1 MSKYKY
7 AFFILSVLVTSS
19 GVFGQTP
26 ALKSAIEAK
35 ITLAKSILFSDVK
48 RSAKIIDSVL
58 VPVKKYNL
66 QLEEAS
72 LYNLK
77 GIIFNFSGNQ
87 DSSVVNFEKSERIA
101 LKIGDKLSIA
111 KAKQN
116 KGLPLVKMGNYALAL
131 GSILEAVKY
140 YELIDY
146 KSGVARAYG
155 DIANILIR
163 QENNKEAIGYLTK
176 AIKIADEINEL
187 GIKAN
192 FYNSLGVAYQAL
204 KETRNAYET
213 YLKALELAEKLKNIK
228 SQISINQNL
237 GQISWAL
244 NQNDGKNFDYYQ
256 KAEKLAISYGDR
268 LTLAYIYQNMGRNY
282 LHQKKYTEALKYTQ
296 LARDLAIETKDLYGL
311 VAIYA
316 SLGELYK
323 ILNKYDESYTA
334 LIAKDSV
341 SKIVFNKESSQ
352 QINLLKEK
360 YETEKKEQQITLLDK
375 QNLIQRLELNKGKLE
390 LENKSLENDKN
401 IFKIG
406 TQELSLQ
413 KNKITL
419 AKNEVEVKAKAQKI
433 KLLAAE
439 NEVQKL
445 ELLKRNIILGISITV
460 LLLTILVSYLFYN
473 RYKLKQEARLQD
485 EVIVQ
490 QDLSTKAVLN
500 AEENERKRISGELHD
515 GLGQMFSAVKMNLS
529 ALTENLTFKDDYT
542 KEMFGKTM
550 DLIDD
555 SCKEVRVI
563 SHQMAPN
570 VLLKSGLAAAIRD
583 FISKIDAQ
591 KLKINLETFGL
602 QERLDQNIE
611 TVLYRVIQETVN
623 NVIKHAQAN
632 SLDIQLTK
640 DDSGINVMIEDN
652 GIGFDVSKLE
662 NFDGIGLKNIQTRVG
677 YLKGTVEFSSAI
689 GKGTL
694 VAIYIPF

>member
-1 MSKYKY
+1 MFKHKTTLL
-7 AFFILSVLVTSS
+7 FLLSLLTVVD
-19 GVFGQTP
+19 VFGQTP
-26 ALKSAIEAK
+26 LVKSQIEAK
-35 ITLAKSILFSDVK
+35 VALAKSILFSDMK

-58 VPVKKYNL
+58 VPIKKYNL
-66 QLEEAS
+66 QLQEAS

-77 GIIFNFSGNQ
+77 GIIFNFSGKQ
-87 DSSVVNFEKSERIA
+87 DSSVIYFEKSEGIG
-101 LKIGDKLSIA
+101 LKIGDKLTIA

-116 KGLPLVKMGNYALAL
+116 KGMPYVKMGKYALAL
-131 GSILEAVKY
+131 VSILEAVKY
-140 YELIDY
+140 YESIDF

-163 QENNKEAIGYLTK
+163 QENNKEAVGYLTK

-187 GIKAN
+187 GIKSN
-192 FYNSLGVAYQAL
+192 FYNSLAVAYEAL
-204 KETRNAYET
+204 NDKKGAYET
-213 YLKALELAEKLKNIK
+213 YLKALELAEKQKNVK

-237 GQISWAL
+237 GQISWSL
-244 NQNDGKNFDYYQ
+244 NQTDGKNFEYYK

-282 LHQKKYTEALKYTQ
+282 LHQKSYVKALKYTE
-296 LARDLAIETKDLYGL
+296 LARDLAVETKDIYSL

-323 ILNKYDESYTA
+323 ILNKYDESYAA
-334 LIAKDSV
+334 LVAKDSV
-341 SKIVFNKESSQ
+341 SKVVFNKESSA
-352 QINLLKEK
+352 QINALRGK

-401 IFKIG
+401 VFKIG
-406 TQELSLQ
+406 VQDLSLQ
-413 KNKITL
+413 KNKVEL
-419 AKNEVEVKAKAQKI
+419 AKKQAEAKAKAQKI

-439 NEVQKL
+439 NDLQKL
-445 ELLKRNIILGISITV
+445 ELLKRNVFLGIIAAA
-460 LLLTILVSYLFYN
+460 LFITILLSYLFYN

-529 ALTENLTFKDDYT
+529 ALRENLSFKDDYT

-602 QERLDQNIE
+602 QERLEQNIE
-611 TVLYRVIQETVN
+611 TVLYRIIQETVN
-623 NVIKHAQAN
+623 NVIKHAKAN

-640 DDSGINVMIEDN
+640 DGSGINVMIEDN
-652 GIGFDVSKLE
+652 GVGFDIKQLE
-662 NFDGIGLKNIQTRVG
+662 KFDGIGLKNIQTRVG